1 MLLPSTQQQQQWT
14 PEHKTEEQSEMST
27 AFQVSTIMDSETQ
40 MGKFHYPLDTRPN
53 GYKAPDKVSEKGLCY
68 AGLPSSEILLVMFEH
83 VTKYVTR
90 LTQSLN

>member
-1 MLLPSTQQQQQWT
+1 
-14 PEHKTEEQSEMST
+14 MST

-40 MGKFHYPLDTRPN
+40 TGEFHKPLDTRPN
-53 GYKAPDKVSEKGLCY
+53 GYKAPDRVAEKGVCY

-90 LTQSLN
+90 LTKSLN